1 MEFFKSTKT
10 IDFLKYRRLC
20 AIGSSVV
27 VAASLLG
34 LFVPGPNYGIDFRG
48 GTELEVEFKGKVT
61 SAELRDAVTGLGY
74 RRPEVVEVTGKD
86 NRFIIRIQEVSSL
99 AADKVDKIRSGA
111 QAALGAVKI
120 DAFKVSPGG
129 DKIALRFSESV
140 DTATVEKALVDAG
153 ARVRAVAVFG
163 SAQDNRFE
171 VMLSG
176 VGDEVVKG
184 LHQKLGDRAPETPL
198 RVEWVGPKA
207 GEQLRTAALKAML
220 YAIAFILVY
229 VAFRFDLRF
238 APGGIVA
245 LLHDALV
252 VVGAYVLLQKEFTL
266 GTVAAILTVIG
277 YSINDTIVIYDRIRE
292 NMQRMRDVGL
302 GQLINVSTTQTLS
315 RTIITSSVTMLSI
328 LGFFVWGTPVIQDI
342 VFALAIGFISG
353 TYSTIYIAAP
363 FTEWMDRRFF
373 RRAA

>member
-1 MEFFKSTKT
+1 LQK
-10 IDFLKYRRLC
+10 
-20 AIGSSVV
+20 G
-27 VAASLLG
+27 
-34 LFVPGPNYGIDFRG
+34 
-48 GTELEVEFKGKVT
+48 VE
-61 SAELRDAVTGLGY
+61 S
-74 RRPEVVEVTGKD
+74 
-86 NRFIIRIQEVSSL
+86 
-99 AADKVDKIRSGA
+99 
-111 QAALGAVKI
+111 ALGATKV
-120 DAFKVSPGG
+120 DQFKVSPGG
-129 DKIALRFSESV
+129 DKIAVRLSEST
-140 DTATVEKALVDAG
+140 DTATLEKAMVDAG
-153 ARVRAVAVFG
+153 AKVRAVTVFG
-163 SAQDNRFE
+163 QASDNRFE

-184 LHQKLGDRAPETPL
+184 LRDKLGDRAPASPL

-207 GEQLRTAALKAML
+207 GAQLRTAALKALL
-220 YAIAFILVY
+220 YSIAFIMVF

-238 APGGIVA
+238 APGGILA
-245 LLHDALV
+245 LVHDAAV

-302 GQLINVSTTQTLS
+302 EHLINVSTTQTLS

-342 VFALAIGFISG
+342 VFALAIGFLSG

-373 RRAA
+373 RRA

>member
-10 IDFLKYRRLC
+10 IDFLKYRKVC
-20 AIGSSVV
+20 AIASSVV

-48 GTELEVEFKGKVT
+48 GTELEVAFKGKVS

-74 RRPEVVEVTGKD
+74 KRPEVVEVTGKE

-99 AADKVDKIRSGA
+99 PADKVDKIQSAA
-111 QAALGAVKI
+111 QAAFGSVKI

-129 DKIALRFSESV
+129 DKIAVRLSESV
-140 DTATVEKALVDAG
+140 DAATVEKALVDAG
-153 ARVRAVAVFG
+153 AKVRAVTVFG

-220 YAIAFILVY
+220 YAMAFILVY

-238 APGGIVA
+238 APGGLVA
-245 LLHDALV
+245 LVHDAVV
-252 VVGAYVLLQKEFTL
+252 VVGVYVLLQKEFTL

-342 VFALAIGFISG
+342 VFALAVGFISG

-373 RRAA
+373 RRA

>member
-1 MEFFKSTKT
+1 MEFFKSTTT
-10 IDFLKYRRLC
+10 IDFLKYRKAC
-20 AIGSSVV
+20 SIGSAIV

-34 LFVPGPNYGIDFRG
+34 MFVPGPNYGIDFRG
-48 GTELEVEFKGKVT
+48 GTELEVDFKGKVT
-61 SAELRDAVTGLGY
+61 GAELREAVEDLGY
-74 RRPEVVEVTGKD
+74 KRPEVIEVTGKT

-99 AADKVDKIRSGA
+99 AADKLDKIQSGA
-111 QAALGAVKI
+111 QKALGSAKI
-120 DAFKVSPGG
+120 EAFKVSPGG
-129 DKIALRFSESV
+129 DKIALRLSESS
-140 DTATVEKALVDAG
+140 DTATVEKALVEGG
-153 ARVRAVAVFG
+153 AKVRAVTIFG
-163 SAQDNRFE
+163 TASDNRFE

-184 LHQKLGDRAPETPL
+184 LHSKLGDRAPATPL

-207 GEQLRTAALKAML
+207 GEQLRTAALKSML
-220 YAIAFILVY
+220 YAMAFIMVY

-238 APGGIVA
+238 APGGIIA
-245 LLHDALV
+245 LIHDAAV
-252 VVGAYVLLQKEFTL
+252 VGGAYVLLQKEFTL

-292 NMQRMRDVGL
+292 NMQRMRDTGL
-302 GQLINVSTTQTLS
+302 AHLINVSTTQTLS

-328 LGFFVWGTPVIQDI
+328 VGFFIWGTPVIQDI
-342 VFALAIGFISG
+342 VFALAIGFLSG

-373 RRAA
+373 RKA